1 MHRLR
6 TCLYGLTL
14 VLIALVNFRA
24 VLLRGEDVLDAS
36 GNVVSALPEFPPPP
50 PSVDPAAPLVDSP
63 IAGTGFSAVP
73 PPSPFLLNSVP
84 RFSTQREHFHWRSA
98 LRETFEFDTLM
109 HLKRLTDIDTIPYSG
124 RGNVFVNYIRS
135 VEGLHGWDDHD
146 RFVVQYVQHSFQGAT
161 DSRIELQNNP
171 NGRSIEWG
179 DPGYWHSR
187 LVAMAWNGFWG
198 AQFKIGPYS
207 EAMIGNVG
215 LPNHYRKRPIPP
227 GADYGQMAWSEFV
240 VNPVFGTCWVI
251 TEDLLD
257 RYVARRLE
265 YRGNNYLT
273 YTVRSILT
281 PSRGWANLLRFR
293 PPWYRQSRSTGD
305 FPR

>member
-1 MHRLR
+1 MH
-6 TCLYGLTL
+6 GLQKKLCGIVL
-14 VLIALVNFRA
+14 VLLAILF
-24 VLLRGEDVLDAS
+24 AS
-36 GNVVSALPEFPPPP
+36 R
-50 PSVDPAAPLVDSP
+50 APLFAEGPDDSTRGGHASVVATDLP
-63 IAGTGFSAVP
+63 DFPSPAEPASPPLVPEALSAAP
-73 PPSPFLLNSVP
+73 PPSPFISSSTP

-98 LRETFEFDTLM
+98 LRETFEFDTVM
-109 HLKRLTDIDTIPYSG
+109 HLERLTNIDTLPDSG
-124 RGNVFVNYIRS
+124 HGNVFVDYIRS

-146 RFVVQYVQHSFQGAT
+146 PFAVQYMQHSFQGAT

-215 LPNHYRKRPIPP
+215 LPNKYRKKPLPP
-227 GADYGQMAWSEFV
+227 GADYGRMAWSEFV

-257 RYVARRLE
+257 RYIARPLE
-265 YRGNNYLT
+265 YKGHNYLT